1 MTAQIVEI
9 AGQKIAMLPVDDYNR
24 LLELAEDQADTAA
37 AERAERRRL
46 SGEEEFV
53 PFELVR
59 SIIDG
64 ENALRAWRKYRG
76 LTQDQLADK
85 AKVRKATVSEIE
97 NGKAQGKPAI
107 WRAFAEVLNVTVDDI
122 LPLD

>member
-1 MTAQIVEI
+1 MTVQIVEV
-9 AGQKIAMLPVDDYNR
+9 AGQKMAMLPVADYDR
-24 LLELAEDQADTAA
+24 LLELAEDQADIAA

-46 SGEEEFV
+46 SGEEEYV
-53 PFELVR
+53 PFELVS

-76 LTQDQLADK
+76 LTQEQLADMT
-85 AKVRKATVSEIE
+85 KVRKATVSEIE

-107 WRAFAEVLNVTVDDI
+107 WRAFAEVLDVTVDDI

>member
-1 MTAQIVEI
+1 MTVQIVEV
-9 AGQKIAMLPVDDYNR
+9 AGQKMAMLPVADYDR
-24 LLELAEDQADTAA
+24 LLELAEDQADIAA

-46 SGEEEFV
+46 SGEEEYV
-53 PFELVR
+53 PFELVS

-76 LTQDQLADK
+76 LTQEQLADK
-85 AKVRKATVSEIE
+85 SKVRKATVSEIE
-97 NGKAQGKPAI
+97 TGKAQGKPAI
-107 WRAFAEVLNVTVDDI
+107 WRAFAEVLDVTVDDI